1 MYEEEM
7 IAKHHLEVKIITKKG
22 APNILLKDC
31 NSIMKE
37 WRMNEGWMKDKWR
50 MNEAIFQHIKKNFF
64 EKAPLI

>member
-37 WRMNEGWMKDKWR
+37 
-50 MNEAIFQHIKKNFF
+50 
-64 EKAPLI
+64 